1 MAESQVPYCYEQTT
15 NELVANLSDKRFKP
29 YLINAG
35 FKKEFAFALYLYNA
49 RMAKSFLYP
58 LHVLEVTLR
67 NRIHSVFRTQFS
79 DNWCHDKYFRSILS
93 SESRNVL
100 DMGIDRANT
109 HDVEDV
115 VSTLSFDFWSNLF
128 RPEYDRDIWQNL
140 MVKLLPS
147 QNITRKEFQKR
158 VKLLNN
164 FRNRIAHHEPIH
176 KLDLSELHKVILE
189 TLQWISPEMSVWV
202 KHFSTVNS
210 SLRTRPHLNANDT
223 VSYKTTSDNNFIQVS
238 PEDNIDIDFS
248 RRFIVCLNQDDL
260 VAVIEKQHI
269 ADFLYSLRN
278 NGELLISLR
287 EYTFSDVINYSS
299 LKLNALRCP
308 PTLNIT
314 HVSSLLKKKVMYIV
328 IQQDKQIHG
337 VIAKAHRKY

>member
-1 MAESQVPYCYEQTT
+1 MAESQVPYNYEHTT
-15 NELVANLSDKRFKP
+15 DELVANLSGKRFKP

-35 FKKEFAFALYLYNA
+35 FRKEFAFALYLYNA

-67 NRIHSVFRTQFS
+67 NRIHTVFSSQFT
-79 DNWCHDKYFRSILS
+79 DNWCHDKHFRSILS
-93 SESRNVL
+93 SESRSVL
-100 DMGIDRANT
+100 DMGIHRANS
-109 HDVEDV
+109 HNVEDV

-140 MVKLLPS
+140 MAQLLPS

-158 VKLLNN
+158 VRLLNN

-176 KLDLSELHKVILE
+176 KLNLSELHQIILE
-189 TLQWISPEMSVWV
+189 TLQWLSPEMSVWV

-210 SLRTRPHLNANDT
+210 CLRTRPHTNGNDT
-223 VSYKTTSDNNFIQVS
+223 VRHQTISDSNFVQVA
-238 PEDNIDIDFS
+238 PDDNIDIDFS
-248 RRFIVCLNQDDL
+248 RRFIVCLNQDNL

-287 EYTFSDVINYSS
+287 DYTFSDVINFLS
-299 LKLNALRCP
+299 LRMNALQCP

-314 HVSSLLKKKVMYIV
+314 NISSLLRKKVMYIV
-328 IQQDKQIHG
+328 IQEDKKIHG
-337 VIAKAHRKY
+337 VIAKSHRKY